1 MNLRKYL
8 KVYKKFLHT
17 SLASELEYKTNILV
31 DLITAILSLVGSI
44 FLLSI
49 FFQNNGY
56 IGGWKFEQALI
67 IQAIYT
73 ILNGITNTWF
83 NPNLTEIVKHIREGT
98 LDFVLLKPIDSQFFI
113 SLKKIN
119 PSGFLE
125 IMLGFFLLLYCIRI
139 NQINLNL
146 SFLTLSLI
154 ILVDLI
160 TAILSL
166 VGSIFL
172 LSIFFQNNGYI
183 GGWKF
188 EQALIIQAIY
198 TILNGI
204 TNTWFN
210 PNLTEIVKHIR
221 EGTLDFVL
229 LKPIDSQFFISL
241 KKINPSGF
249 LEIMLGFFLLLFCI
263 RINQINLNLSF
274 LTLSLITIS
283 CSICI
288 LYSLWFFISTTTIW
302 FVKTWNA
309 IEVLRSFLY
318 IGRFPLN
325 SFSFSLRIFFSV
337 FIPIAFITT
346 IPSEVFL
353 GLSELWKI
361 LLEVIVAT
369 VFLITSRKFWLYA
382 LKFYSSASS

>member
-1 MNLRKYL
+1 MNPRKYL

-17 SLASELEYKTNILV
+17 SFASELEYKTNILI
-31 DLITAILSLVGSI
+31 DLITAILSLIGSI

-49 FFQNNGY
+49 FFQNNAR
-56 IGGWKFEQALI
+56 IGEWEFEEALI
-67 IQAIYT
+67 IQGIYT

-83 NPNLTEIVKHIREGT
+83 NPNLSEIVKHIREGT

-125 IMLGFFLLLYCIRI
+125 IMLGFSLLLFCVKI

-146 SFLTLSLI
+146 SFLS
-154 ILVDLI
+154 
-160 TAILSL
+160 
-166 VGSIFL
+166 
-172 LSIFFQNNGYI
+172 
-183 GGWKF
+183 
-188 EQALIIQAIY
+188 
-198 TILNGI
+198 
-204 TNTWFN
+204 
-210 PNLTEIVKHIR
+210 
-221 EGTLDFVL
+221 
-229 LKPIDSQFFISL
+229 
-241 KKINPSGF
+241 
-249 LEIMLGFFLLLFCI
+249 
-263 RINQINLNLSF
+263 
-274 LTLSLITIS
+274 LSLITLT

-309 IEVLRSFLY
+309 TEVLRSFLY
-318 IGRFPLN
+318 VGRFPLS
-325 SFSFSLRIFFSV
+325 SFSISLRIFFSV

-353 GLSELWKI
+353 GLSQSWKI
-361 LLEVIVAT
+361 LLEVIVAL
-369 VFLITSRKFWLYA
+369 VFLITSRKFWLFA

>member
-1 MNLRKYL
+1 MNLRKYF
-8 KVYKKFLHT
+8 KVYTKFLHT
-17 SLASELEYKTNILV
+17 SLASELEYKTNILI
-31 DLITAILSLVGSI
+31 DLITAILSLIGSI

-49 FFQNNGY
+49 FFQNNES
-56 IGGWKFEQALI
+56 IGGWEFDQALI
-67 IQAIYT
+67 IQGIYT

-113 SLKKIN
+113 SFKKIN

-125 IMLGFFLLLYCIRI
+125 ILLGFCLLFYCIKI
-139 NQINLNL
+139 NQIFLNL
-146 SFLTLSLI
+146 SLLI
-154 ILVDLI
+154 
-160 TAILSL
+160 
-166 VGSIFL
+166 
-172 LSIFFQNNGYI
+172 
-183 GGWKF
+183 
-188 EQALIIQAIY
+188 
-198 TILNGI
+198 
-204 TNTWFN
+204 
-210 PNLTEIVKHIR
+210 
-221 EGTLDFVL
+221 
-229 LKPIDSQFFISL
+229 
-241 KKINPSGF
+241 
-249 LEIMLGFFLLLFCI
+249 LG
-263 RINQINLNLSF
+263 
-274 LTLSLITIS
+274 LITIF

-309 IEVLRSFLY
+309 TEVLRSFLY

-353 GLSELWKI
+353 GLSQLWKI

-369 VFLITSRKFWLYA
+369 VFLITSRKFWLFA

>member
-1 MNLRKYL
+1 MNSRKYL

-17 SLASELEYKTNILV
+17 SLASELEYKTNILI
-31 DLITAILSLVGSI
+31 DLITAILSLIGSI

-49 FFQNNGY
+49 FFQNNGN
-56 IGGWKFEQALI
+56 IGGWKFEEALI
-67 IQAIYT
+67 IQSIYT

-125 IMLGFFLLLYCIRI
+125 IMLGFFLL
-139 NQINLNL
+139 
-146 SFLTLSLI
+146 F
-154 ILVDLI
+154 
-160 TAILSL
+160 
-166 VGSIFL
+166 
-172 LSIFFQNNGYI
+172 
-183 GGWKF
+183 
-188 EQALIIQAIY
+188 
-198 TILNGI
+198 
-204 TNTWFN
+204 
-210 PNLTEIVKHIR
+210 
-221 EGTLDFVL
+221 
-229 LKPIDSQFFISL
+229 
-241 KKINPSGF
+241 
-249 LEIMLGFFLLLFCI
+249 FCI

-274 LTLSLITIS
+274 LTLSFITIS

-369 VFLITSRKFWLYA
+369 VFLVTSRKFWLFA

>member
-1 MNLRKYL
+1 MNIRKYF
-8 KVYKKFLHT
+8 KVYTKFLHT
-17 SLASELEYKTNILV
+17 SLASELEYKTNILI
-31 DLITAILSLVGSI
+31 DLNTAILSLIGSI

-49 FFQNNGY
+49 FFQNNGI
-56 IGGWKFEQALI
+56 IGDWKFEEALI
-67 IQAIYT
+67 IQGIYT

-125 IMLGFFLLLYCIRI
+125 IILGFCLLFYCIKI
-139 NQINLNL
+139 NQINLSL
-146 SFLTLSLI
+146 RFFCLSLTT
-154 ILVDLI
+154 LI
-160 TAILSL
+160 
-166 VGSIFL
+166 
-172 LSIFFQNNGYI
+172 
-183 GGWKF
+183 
-188 EQALIIQAIY
+188 
-198 TILNGI
+198 
-204 TNTWFN
+204 
-210 PNLTEIVKHIR
+210 
-221 EGTLDFVL
+221 
-229 LKPIDSQFFISL
+229 
-241 KKINPSGF
+241 
-249 LEIMLGFFLLLFCI
+249 
-263 RINQINLNLSF
+263 
-274 LTLSLITIS
+274 
-283 CSICI
+283 CSIII

-309 IEVLRSFLY
+309 TEVLRSFLY

-353 GLSELWKI
+353 GISELWKI
-361 LLEVIVAT
+361 LLEIIVAM
-369 VFLITSRKFWLYA
+369 VFLITSRKFWLFA

>member
-17 SLASELEYKTNILV
+17 SLASELEYKANILI
-31 DLITAILSLVGSI
+31 DLITAILSLIGSI

-49 FFQNNGY
+49 FFQNNGS
-56 IGGWKFEQALI
+56 IGGWEFEQALI
-67 IQAIYT
+67 IQGIYT

-125 IMLGFFLLLYCIRI
+125 IMLGFFLL
-139 NQINLNL
+139 
-146 SFLTLSLI
+146 F
-154 ILVDLI
+154 
-160 TAILSL
+160 
-166 VGSIFL
+166 
-172 LSIFFQNNGYI
+172 
-183 GGWKF
+183 
-188 EQALIIQAIY
+188 
-198 TILNGI
+198 
-204 TNTWFN
+204 
-210 PNLTEIVKHIR
+210 
-221 EGTLDFVL
+221 
-229 LKPIDSQFFISL
+229 
-241 KKINPSGF
+241 
-249 LEIMLGFFLLLFCI
+249 FCI

-274 LTLSLITIS
+274 LTLSLLTVS

-309 IEVLRSFLY
+309 TEVLRSFLY

-346 IPSEVFL
+346 IPSEFFL
-353 GLSELWKI
+353 GISQLWKI
-361 LLEVIVAT
+361 LLEVIVALI
-369 VFLITSRKFWLYA
+369 FLSTSRKFWLFA

>member
-1 MNLRKYL
+1 MNQRKYL

-17 SLASELEYKTNILV
+17 SLASELEYKTNILI
-31 DLITAILSLVGSI
+31 DLLTAILSLVGSI

-49 FFQNNGY
+49 FFQNNGR
-56 IGGWKFEQALI
+56 IGGWEFEEALI
-67 IQAIYT
+67 IQGIYT

-113 SLKKIN
+113 SVKKIN

-125 IMLGFFLLLYCIRI
+125 IILGLILLLLCIRI

-146 SFLTLSLI
+146 SFLI
-154 ILVDLI
+154 
-160 TAILSL
+160 
-166 VGSIFL
+166 
-172 LSIFFQNNGYI
+172 
-183 GGWKF
+183 
-188 EQALIIQAIY
+188 
-198 TILNGI
+198 
-204 TNTWFN
+204 
-210 PNLTEIVKHIR
+210 
-221 EGTLDFVL
+221 
-229 LKPIDSQFFISL
+229 
-241 KKINPSGF
+241 
-249 LEIMLGFFLLLFCI
+249 
-263 RINQINLNLSF
+263 
-274 LTLSLITIS
+274 LSLITIT

-309 IEVLRSFLY
+309 TEVLRSFLY

-325 SFSFSLRIFFSV
+325 SFSFPLRIFFSI

-353 GLSELWKI
+353 GLTQFWEI
-361 LLEVIVAT
+361 FLEVTVAIIF
-369 VFLITSRKFWLYA
+369 VITSRKFWLFA

>member
-83 NPNLTEIVKHIREGT
+83 IREGT

-125 IMLGFFLLLYCIRI
+125 IMLGFLLL
-139 NQINLNL
+139 
-146 SFLTLSLI
+146 F
-154 ILVDLI
+154 
-160 TAILSL
+160 
-166 VGSIFL
+166 
-172 LSIFFQNNGYI
+172 
-183 GGWKF
+183 
-188 EQALIIQAIY
+188 
-198 TILNGI
+198 
-204 TNTWFN
+204 
-210 PNLTEIVKHIR
+210 
-221 EGTLDFVL
+221 
-229 LKPIDSQFFISL
+229 
-241 KKINPSGF
+241 
-249 LEIMLGFFLLLFCI
+249 FCI

-353 GLSELWKI
+353 GLSQLWKI
-361 LLEVIVAT
+361 LLEVIVAS
-369 VFLITSRKFWLYA
+369 VFLITSRKFWLFA

>member
-8 KVYKKFLHT
+8 EVYKKFLHT

-49 FFQNNGY
+49 FFQISGY
-56 IGGWKFEQALI
+56 IGVWKFEQALI

-125 IMLGFFLLLYCIRI
+125 IMLGF
-139 NQINLNL
+139 
-146 SFLTLSLI
+146 
-154 ILVDLI
+154 
-160 TAILSL
+160 
-166 VGSIFL
+166 
-172 LSIFFQNNGYI
+172 
-183 GGWKF
+183 
-188 EQALIIQAIY
+188 
-198 TILNGI
+198 
-204 TNTWFN
+204 
-210 PNLTEIVKHIR
+210 
-221 EGTLDFVL
+221 
-229 LKPIDSQFFISL
+229 
-241 KKINPSGF
+241 
-249 LEIMLGFFLLLFCI
+249 LLLFFCI
-263 RINQINLNLSF
+263 KINQINLNLSF

-353 GLSELWKI
+353 GLSQLWKI
-361 LLEVIVAT
+361 LLEVIVAS
-369 VFLITSRKFWLYA
+369 VFLITSRKFWLFA

>member
-17 SLASELEYKTNILV
+17 SLASELEYKTNILI
-31 DLITAILSLVGSI
+31 DLITAILSLIGSI

-49 FFQNNGY
+49 FFQNNKF
-56 IGGWKFEQALI
+56 IGGWEFEDALI
-67 IQAIYT
+67 IQGIYT

-125 IMLGFFLLLYCIRI
+125 IILGFFLLLYCIKI
-139 NQINLNL
+139 NQIKINL
-146 SFLTLSLI
+146 SFFTLC
-154 ILVDLI
+154 
-160 TAILSL
+160 
-166 VGSIFL
+166 F
-172 LSIFFQNNGYI
+172 
-183 GGWKF
+183 
-188 EQALIIQAIY
+188 
-198 TILNGI
+198 
-204 TNTWFN
+204 
-210 PNLTEIVKHIR
+210 
-221 EGTLDFVL
+221 
-229 LKPIDSQFFISL
+229 
-241 KKINPSGF
+241 
-249 LEIMLGFFLLLFCI
+249 
-263 RINQINLNLSF
+263 
-274 LTLSLITIS
+274 ITIN
-283 CSICI
+283 CSISI

-309 IEVLRSFLY
+309 TEVLRSFLY

-325 SFSFSLRIFFSV
+325 SFSFSLRIFFSI

-353 GLSELWKI
+353 GLSQLWKI

-369 VFLITSRKFWLYA
+369 IFLFTSRKFWLFA
-382 LKFYSSASS
+382 LKFYTSASS

>member
-83 NPNLTEIVKHIREGT
+83 NPKL
-98 LDFVLLKPIDSQFFI
+98 F
-113 SLKKIN
+113 
-119 PSGFLE
+119 
-125 IMLGFFLLLYCIRI
+125 
-139 NQINLNL
+139 
-146 SFLTLSLI
+146 
-154 ILVDLI
+154 
-160 TAILSL
+160 
-166 VGSIFL
+166 
-172 LSIFFQNNGYI
+172 
-183 GGWKF
+183 
-188 EQALIIQAIY
+188 
-198 TILNGI
+198 
-204 TNTWFN
+204 
-210 PNLTEIVKHIR
+210 
-221 EGTLDFVL
+221 
-229 LKPIDSQFFISL
+229 
-241 KKINPSGF
+241 
-249 LEIMLGFFLLLFCI
+249 FCI

-274 LTLSLITIS
+274 LTLSSITIS

-325 SFSFSLRIFFSV
+325 SFSFSLRVFFSI

-353 GLSELWKI
+353 GLSVLWKI
-361 LLEVIVAT
+361 LLEVIVAS
-369 VFLITSRKFWLYA
+369 VFLITSRKFWLFA